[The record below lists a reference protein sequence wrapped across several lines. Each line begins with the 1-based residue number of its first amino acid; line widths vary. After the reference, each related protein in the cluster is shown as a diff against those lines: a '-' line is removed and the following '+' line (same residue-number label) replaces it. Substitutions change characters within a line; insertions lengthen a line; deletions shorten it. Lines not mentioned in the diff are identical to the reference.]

1 LLCRETLTDYMIP
14 RHFMS
19 LVEIPLSSNGKVD
32 RSRLPAPAS
41 LSGATVSDYTA
52 HAVISPVSDVEQKV
66 LVIFADVLKVSPDSI
81 CCAKDSFFRLGGNSV
96 TAIQLIF
103 RLRDTLGSSI
113 GVQDLFQYPTVRGIC
128 GNMTTQQSTKVDPA
142 SFDII
147 RLHEGIGSVAPL
159 VLFNP
164 AGASVLRYVDL
175 F

>member
-1 LLCRETLTDYMIP
+1 MIP

-113 GVQDLFQYPTVRGIC
+113 GVQ
-128 GNMTTQQSTKVDPA
+128 
-142 SFDII
+142 
-147 RLHEGIGSVAPL
+147 E
-159 VLFNP
+159 
-164 AGASVLRYVDL
+164 
-175 F
+175 